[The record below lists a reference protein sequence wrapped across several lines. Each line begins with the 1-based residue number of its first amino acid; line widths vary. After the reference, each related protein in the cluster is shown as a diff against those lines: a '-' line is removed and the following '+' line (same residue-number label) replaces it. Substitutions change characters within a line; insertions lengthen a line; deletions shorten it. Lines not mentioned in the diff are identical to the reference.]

1 MGTHIGVMPAPAQ
14 WLLLAATASVFRI
27 ASASPLPNP
36 NPLPSPNPNP
46 APAPFLPPFNLL
58 TQLLG
63 FGQSSGT
70 LDGSLDAPHKSK
82 KCKCRRSS
90 TVGFYEDEEE
100 DEEVDDAFSS
110 RTFHHHKR
118 PKKKKKKPC
127 SCYGAPTSSY
137 GAPHSSYGA
146 PSYKKP
152 KKHKKKKKCKPSYHG
167 RKRRSPD
174 HGPSSSSDDFNF
186 GSDGLF
192 DDGGFGGFGGGGFSS
207 GFDSE
212 FHTHG
217 HKTKKPKKR
226 KCH

>member
-1 MGTHIGVMPAPAQ
+1 MGSYTIGIMPTSAQ
-14 WLLLAATASVFRI
+14 WLLVGAVAVYRTTSAT
-27 ASASPLPNP
+27 PLPNP
-36 NPLPSPNPNP
+36 NPSPNPSPNLS
-46 APAPFLPPFNLL
+46 PAPFLPPFNLL

-70 LDGSLDAPHKSK
+70 LDGSLDSPHKAK

-90 TVGFYEDEEE
+90 PVGFFEEEDE
-100 DEEVDDAFSS
+100 DEEVDEVASS
-110 RTFHHHKR
+110 
-118 PKKKKKKPC
+118 
-127 SCYGAPTSSY
+127 YGAPASSY

-146 PSYKKP
+146 PSYKAP

-174 HGPSSSSDDFNF
+174 HGGSSDDFNF

-192 DDGGFGGFGGGGFSS
+192 DNGGFGGFGGAGFSS
-207 GFDSE
+207 EFDSE

-217 HKTKKPKKR
+217 HKKKPKKR

>member
-82 KCKCRRSS
+82 KCKCRLLR
-90 TVGFYEDEEE
+90 
-100 DEEVDDAFSS
+100 
-110 RTFHHHKR
+110 
-118 PKKKKKKPC
+118 
-127 SCYGAPTSSY
+127 
-137 GAPHSSYGA
+137 
-146 PSYKKP
+146 
-152 KKHKKKKKCKPSYHG
+152 G
-167 RKRRSPD
+167 R
-174 HGPSSSSDDFNF
+174 
-186 GSDGLF
+186 
-192 DDGGFGGFGGGGFSS
+192 GGGRGGGRCFLLKDFPSQ
-207 GFDSE
+207 E
-212 FHTHG
+212 A
-217 HKTKKPKKR
+217 KE
-226 KCH
+226 

>member
-1 MGTHIGVMPAPAQ
+1 MGHIGVMPAPAQ
-14 WLLLAATASVFRI
+14 WLLLAAMASVYRI
-27 ASASPLPNP
+27 ASTSPLPNPDPNP

-82 KCKCRRSS
+82 KCK
-90 TVGFYEDEEE
+90 
-100 DEEVDDAFSS
+100 
-110 RTFHHHKR
+110 
-118 PKKKKKKPC
+118 
-127 SCYGAPTSSY
+127 
-137 GAPHSSYGA
+137 
-146 PSYKKP
+146 
-152 KKHKKKKKCKPSYHG
+152 
-167 RKRRSPD
+167 RRSPD
-174 HGPSSSSDDFNF
+174 HGPSSSDDFNF

-192 DDGGFGGFGGGGFSS
+192 DGGFGGFGGGGFSS

-217 HKTKKPKKR
+217 HKKKPKKR

>member
-1 MGTHIGVMPAPAQ
+1 MGHIGVMPAPAQ

-27 ASASPLPNP
+27 ASASALPNPDP
-36 NPLPSPNPNP
+36 NPLPLPIPNPNP

-90 TVGFYEDEEE
+90 TVGFYED
-100 DEEVDDAFSS
+100 DEVDEALS
-110 RTFHHHKR
+110 RTFHHKK
-118 PKKKKKKPC
+118 PKKKKKKKPC

-167 RKRRSPD
+167 RKR
-174 HGPSSSSDDFNF
+174 
-186 GSDGLF
+186 
-192 DDGGFGGFGGGGFSS
+192 
-207 GFDSE
+207 
-212 FHTHG
+212 
-217 HKTKKPKKR
+217 
-226 KCH
+226 

>member
-1 MGTHIGVMPAPAQ
+1 MGHIGVMPAPAQ

-27 ASASPLPNP
+27 ASASALPNPDPNP

-90 TVGFYEDEEE
+90 TVGFY
-100 DEEVDDAFSS
+100 
-110 RTFHHHKR
+110 
-118 PKKKKKKPC
+118 
-127 SCYGAPTSSY
+127 GAPTSSY

-174 HGPSSSSDDFNF
+174 HGPSSSSSDDFNF

-217 HKTKKPKKR
+217 HKKKKPKKR

>member
-1 MGTHIGVMPAPAQ
+1 MGHIGVMPAPVQ
-14 WLLLAATASVFRI
+14 WLLLAAGASIFRI
-27 ASASPLPNP
+27 ASANPDPNP
-36 NPLPSPNPNP
+36 NPSPLPSPNPNP

-70 LDGSLDAPHKSK
+70 LDGSLDAPHKAK

-90 TVGFYEDEEE
+90 TVGFLEDEDEDEEL
-100 DEEVDDAFSS
+100 DEASS
-110 RTFHHHKR
+110 RTFHH
-118 PKKKKKKPC
+118 
-127 SCYGAPTSSY
+127 
-137 GAPHSSYGA
+137 
-146 PSYKKP
+146 KKP
-152 KKHKKKKKCKPSYHG
+152 KKPKKKCKPSYHG

-174 HGPSSSSDDFNF
+174 HGPSSSDDFNF

-192 DDGGFGGFGGGGFSS
+192 DGGFGGFGGGGFSS

-217 HKTKKPKKR
+217 HKKKPKKR

>member
-1 MGTHIGVMPAPAQ
+1 MGHIGVMPAPAQ
-14 WLLLAATASVFRI
+14 WLLLAAMASVYRI
-27 ASASPLPNP
+27 ASTSPLPNSDP
-36 NPLPSPNPNP
+36 NPNPSPLPSPNPNP

-70 LDGSLDAPHKSK
+70 LDGSLDAPHKAK

-90 TVGFYEDEEE
+90 TVGFFEDEDE
-100 DEEVDDAFSS
+100 DEEVNDALS
-110 RTFHHHKR
+110 RTFHH
-118 PKKKKKKPC
+118 
-127 SCYGAPTSSY
+127 
-137 GAPHSSYGA
+137 
-146 PSYKKP
+146 KKP
-152 KKHKKKKKCKPSYHG
+152 KKPKKKKKCKPSYHG

-174 HGPSSSSDDFNF
+174 HSPSSSDDFNF

-192 DDGGFGGFGGGGFSS
+192 DGGFGGFEGGGFSS

-217 HKTKKPKKR
+217 HKKKPKKR